1 MTRAELDHLCAMA
14 MQRITIT
21 INRSAGQH
29 LRAMRASWAA
39 QKGGAE

>member
-14 MQRITIT
+14 MQRIT

-39 QKGGAE
+39 QKGGAA